1 MSEICI
7 TPPTQSLAQG
17 NKFALSF
24 TRISNTIFDC
34 THTNIPGLGLPPKEQ
49 PTPFVNLFVPGN
61 KIDFEPLTVEFVVD
75 AQFNSWFD
83 IFNWITG
90 EGFPESFN
98 QYAQLAQNAIR
109 KPGLAPSIGI
119 RPPYSDATL
128 ILYTNKNNAQIQLQF
143 FDCFPI
149 DLSGIPLGYDIDAGT
164 TMKATAT
171 FRYSYY
177 TFKRV

>member
-7 TPPTQSLAQG
+7 TPPTQSPAQG

-24 TRISNTIFDC
+24 SRIANTIFEC
-34 THTNIPGLGLPPKEQ
+34 TRTNIPGLNVAPKEQ

-61 KIDFEPLTVEFVVD
+61 KIEFEPLNIEFIVD
-75 AQFNSWFD
+75 HQYNSWYD
-83 IFNWITG
+83 IFTWLTG
-90 EGFPESFN
+90 EGFPESFD
-98 QYAQLAQNAIR
+98 QYAKLSQNAIR
-109 KPGLAPSIGI
+109 RPGLAPSIGV

-128 ILYTNKNNAQIQLQF
+128 ILYTNKNNPQIRLQF

-149 DLSGIPLGYDIDAGT
+149 DLSGIPVGYDVDANT
-164 TMKATAT
+164 VLKATAS

-177 TFKRV
+177 TFSRV